1 MIKVNLIDSVT
12 DRVKGVAA
20 VEQKVANPQMQTMLL
35 ALVVFGLL
43 IAGMLYDYYSSASAR
58 DAQQAEKAEQER
70 IQAQMVAVNQERLV
84 LEKKMGD
91 VQSRID
97 AIQALRAS
105 QQGPG
110 AVLRE
115 IKMRFD
121 SVPGLYLK
129 SVEQTGN
136 ELTIKGES
144 PNEAAVTNF
153 GKSLE
158 FSSGLFSNLTIETE
172 RVEAK
177 VDGDLNIQARA
188 QAASQAAVAS
198 AFAPKAVAEP
208 EAPKQEVVTFTIK
221 CTFTPA
227 SPAPAEAAPAKAAP
241 ANQVAQNK

>member
-20 VEQKVANPQMQTMLL
+20 VEQKVANPQMQTLLL

-43 IAGMLYDYYSSASAR
+43 VAGMLYDYYSTTSAR

-70 IQAQMVAVNQERLV
+70 IQAQMVAVNQERV
-84 LEKKMGD
+84 ILEKKMAD

-115 IKMRFD
+115 IKTRFD

-129 SVEQTGN
+129 SVEQNGT
-136 ELTIKGES
+136 ELVIKGES
-144 PNEAAVTNF
+144 PNESSVTNF

-158 FSSGLFSNLTIETE
+158 FSSGLFSNLTIETQRE
-172 RVEAK
+172 EVK
-177 VDGDLNIQARA
+177 VD
-188 QAASQAAVAS
+188 AAKSAPATMTVPAAVD
-198 AFAPKAVAEP
+198 KD
-208 EAPKQEVVTFTIK
+208 APKQEVVAFTIK
-221 CTFTPA
+221 CTYAPA

-241 ANQVAQNK
+241 ANQVAQNN

>member
-43 IAGMLYDYYSSASAR
+43 VAGMLYDYYSSTSAR
-58 DAQQAEKAEQER
+58 DAQQAEKTEQER

-84 LEKKMGD
+84 LEKKMQD

-129 SVEQTGN
+129 TVAQPGSQ
-136 ELTIKGES
+136 LTIKGDS
-144 PNEAAVTNF
+144 PNEAAATNF
-153 GKSLE
+153 AKSLE

-172 RVEAK
+172 RVEANIEA
-177 VDGDLNIQARA
+177 LNL
-188 QAASQAAVAS
+188 AASTQAAVDS
-198 AFAPKAVAEP
+198 AFAKKGTAVEP
-208 EAPKQEVVTFTIK
+208 DAPKPEVVTFTIK
-221 CTFTPA
+221 CTFTPVA
-227 SPAPAEAAPAKAAP
+227 PAPAQAAPDKPAP

>member
-43 IAGMLYDYYSSASAR
+43 VAGMLYDYYSSTSAR
-58 DAQQAEKAEQER
+58 DAQQAEKTEQER
-70 IQAQMVAVNQERLV
+70 IQAQMAAVNQERLV

-91 VQSRID
+91 VQARID

-129 SVEQTGN
+129 NVEQSGS

-153 GKSLE
+153 AKSLE
-158 FSSGLFSNLTIETE
+158 FSSGLFSNLTIETQRE
-172 RVEAK
+172 EVKTDPGKSATALMTLPNGDRMTVPAG
-177 VDGDLNIQARA
+177 VDKD
-188 QAASQAAVAS
+188 
-198 AFAPKAVAEP
+198 
-208 EAPKQEVVTFTIK
+208 APKQEVVTFTIK
-221 CTFTPA
+221 CTFTPV
-227 SPAPAEAAPAKAAP
+227 SPTPAEAAPANAAP

>member
-20 VEQKVANPQMQTMLL
+20 VEQKVANPQMQTLLL

-43 IAGMLYDYYSSASAR
+43 VAGMLYDYYSSASAR

-84 LEKKMGD
+84 LEKKMQD

-105 QQGPG
+105 QQGPS

-129 SVEQTGN
+129 SVEQSGT

-153 GKSLE
+153 AKSLE
-158 FSSGLFSNLTIETE
+158 FSSGLFSNLSIETE

-177 VDGDLNIQARA
+177 VEGSLNL
-188 QAASQAAVAS
+188 AASDQAAVA
-198 AFAPKAVAEP
+198 AALANKKAVAEP
-208 EAPKQEVVTFTIK
+208 EAPKPEVVAFTIK
-221 CTFTPA
+221 CTFTPV
-227 SPAPAEAAPAKAAP
+227 SPAPAETAPGKAAAP